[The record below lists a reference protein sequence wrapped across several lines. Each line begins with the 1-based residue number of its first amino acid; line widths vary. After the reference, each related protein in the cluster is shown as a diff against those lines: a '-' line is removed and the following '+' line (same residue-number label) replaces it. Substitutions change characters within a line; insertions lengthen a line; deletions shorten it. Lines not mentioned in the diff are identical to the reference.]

1 MTPAFSATSRSS
13 TSSRPNPAQ
22 RLVSR
27 GPRARWN
34 TSARVEGVDR
44 SLASEVGVSPVAAR
58 VLRGRGH
65 ETKASVSRFLEAEGT
80 LHDPWLLPD
89 AEPAVARLHRAI
101 QNRQGVAIFGDY
113 DVDGLASTA
122 LMQRTLER
130 LNVPVWSR
138 IPERA
143 HGYGLSVAA
152 VEEAH
157 ARGAQLLLT
166 VDNGVRAFE
175 ALQRARELGLDV
187 IVTDHHEPD
196 GANLPPALAIVNPKR
211 EDSQYPFREI
221 SGCAVA
227 YKLLQAYLERHAPRH
242 LDSFSARYADLV
254 ALATIADCMPLHDEN
269 RVLVRD
275 GLRALCGTRKAGLR
289 ALLQVANVRA
299 SNGMLGGTQVG
310 MFVSPRLNAAGR
322 MGEVGSALDLLLCN
336 DEDESRRLAQVLDGH
351 NTRRKELAGEMSL
364 QALQLLDEFDVEGDA
379 AFVLAREGWGHGMVG
394 PLASRMVERLGRP
407 VIVLAIEG
415 DMAHGSGRSVGGF
428 DLGLVLEV
436 SRDLITEGG
445 GHAGACGVH
454 LPAENVEAFR
464 DRVRECV
471 AERMG
476 SERVEAEVRPE
487 CMIESRELS
496 SQLVSD
502 FERFEPCGASNHE
515 PLLGM
520 MGATIVDGR
529 NIGAGGAHLKW
540 RVKLGA
546 QEFDALWWSPG
557 DKADGFGL
565 GARVDLGFTP
575 QLNTFNGRTSL
586 QLVIKH
592 ARVHEG

>member
-1 MTPAFSATSRSS
+1 MAHET
-13 TSSRPNPAQ
+13 
-22 RLVSR
+22 
-27 GPRARWN
+27 
-34 TSARVEGVDR
+34 
-44 SLASEVGVSPVAAR
+44 GVSAVAAR

-65 ETKASVSRFLEAEGT
+65 ETSASMRRFLEAQGT

-89 AEPAVARLHRAI
+89 AEPAVARLHRSI
-101 QNRQGVAIFGDY
+101 ENREGVAIFGDY

-130 LNVPVWSR
+130 LGVPAWSR
-138 IPERA
+138 VPERA

-157 ARGAQLLLT
+157 ARGARLLLT

-175 ALQRARELGLDV
+175 AVERARELGLDV

-211 EDSQYPFREI
+211 VDGGYPFREI

-242 LDSFSARYADLV
+242 LDSFTSRYADLV

-269 RVLVRD
+269 RVLVRE
-275 GLRALCGTRKAGLR
+275 GLRALCATRKAGLR

-299 SNGMLGGTQVG
+299 TNGTLGGNQVG

-322 MGEVGSALDLLLCN
+322 MGEVSSALELLLCS

-351 NTRRKELAGEMSL
+351 NTRRKELSGEMSL
-364 QALQLLDEFDVEGDA
+364 QALQMLDEFDVESDS

-394 PLASRMVERLGRP
+394 PLASRLVDRLGRP
-407 VIVLAIEG
+407 VIVLAIQG
-415 DMAHGSGRSVGGF
+415 DQAHGSGRSAHGF
-428 DLGLVLEV
+428 DLGLILEA
-436 SRDLITEGG
+436 SRDLIIQGG

-454 LPAENVEAFR
+454 LPTENIEAFR
-464 DRVRECV
+464 ERVLECV
-471 AERMG
+471 ASQMG
-476 SERVEAEVRPE
+476 PARAEPDVAPE

-496 SQLVSD
+496 SQLASD
-502 FERFEPCGASNHE
+502 FERFEPCGAGNHE
-515 PLLGM
+515 PLLGVL
-520 MGATIVDGR
+520 GATVVDGR
-529 NIGAGGAHLKW
+529 NIGVGGAHLKW
-540 RVKLGA
+540 RVKMGA

-575 QLNTFNGRTSL
+575 QLNTFNGRTTL

-592 ARVHEG
+592 ARLHEA

>member
-1 MTPAFSATSRSS
+1 MTPASTRPARTS
-13 TSSRPNPAQ
+13 PPH

-34 TSARVEGVDR
+34 TSARVESQDR
-44 SLASEVGVSPVAAR
+44 NLAQETGVSPVAAR

-65 ETKASVSRFLEAEGT
+65 ATSASMRRFLEAQGT

-101 QNRQGVAIFGDY
+101 ENSEGVAIFGDY

-130 LNVPVWSR
+130 LGVPAWSR
-138 IPERA
+138 VPERA
-143 HGYGLSVAA
+143 HGYGLSIAA

-157 ARGAQLLLT
+157 GRGAKLLLT

-175 ALQRARELGLDV
+175 AAERARELGLDV

-196 GANLPPALAIVNPKR
+196 GANLPTALAIVNPKR
-211 EDSQYPFREI
+211 VDGAYPFREI

-227 YKLLQAYLERHAPRH
+227 YKLLQAYLERHVPKH
-242 LDSFSARYADLV
+242 LDSFTARYADLV
-254 ALATIADCMPLHDEN
+254 ALATIADCMPLRDEN

-289 ALLQVANVRA
+289 ALLQIANVRGT
-299 SNGMLGGTQVG
+299 NGTIGGNQVG

-322 MGEVGSALDLLLCN
+322 MGEVSSALQLLLCS

-351 NTRRKELAGEMSL
+351 NTRRKELSGEMIL
-364 QALQLLDEFDVEGDA
+364 QALQMLDEFDVESDA

-394 PLASRMVERLGRP
+394 PLASRLVDRLGRP

-415 DMAHGSGRSVGGF
+415 DMAHGSGRSAGGF
-428 DLGLVLEV
+428 DLGLVLEA
-436 SRDLITEGG
+436 SKDLITQGG

-454 LPAENVEAFR
+454 LPAENIEAFR
-464 DRVRECV
+464 ERVLECV
-471 AERMG
+471 SAQMGPTRAEPD
-476 SERVEAEVRPE
+476 VAPE

-496 SQLVSD
+496 SQLAAD
-502 FERFEPCGASNHE
+502 FQRFEPCGAGNHE
-515 PLLGM
+515 PLLGVL
-520 MGATIVDGR
+520 GATIVDGR
-529 NIGAGGAHLKW
+529 NIGVGGAHLKW
-540 RVKLGA
+540 RVKMGA

-575 QLNTFNGRTSL
+575 QLNTFNGRTTL

-592 ARVHEG
+592 ARLHEA